1 MSVKRPALLIGGV
14 ILAATLG
21 TAGAWLTWPRQAS
34 SPRAAN
40 ATPAK
45 SSLALTAIPAKPEAK
60 SAAPI
65 VVPEAAA
72 PPAPTGAEFA
82 RATTAPETPAPPATE
97 PAASIDWTALPI
109 DELRTRANADELAAM
124 EEMARR
130 LVQGV
135 GVPKDQQAGAG
146 WLLRAAQHGSAQSA
160 FNVGVMYE
168 RGFVVERD
176 SMRAVEWYRKASEA
190 NLPMAK
196 QHLALM
202 LREGKGVARN
212 GQEAVELL
220 RAASRQGLAVSMFT
234 LGDIYERG
242 DVLPKDPAMALAWY
256 AITAEFDR
264 QTNRGGG
271 DNAIAKTA
279 AQRAQALRS
288 TLLPGDLERAQQAS
302 QREFKQIVEALRPP
316 KAPPPLVPSDLPPV
330 ALPAPALPPAAFP
343 VPAPG
348 KSAAANPE
356 PDPPGWPK
364 AANDQI
370 SAIQQALF
378 DLKLLSDKPDGAIGP
393 VTRMAIR
400 TFQRSTGAR
409 ETGEPTKD
417 VFAALQQAI
426 ARRAA
431 AASAAAIDLS
441 ASEPPPPPTSADI
454 ARMAPAPQKK
464 TESAKVEPPIAPTP
478 IAPVIELGAPEPP
491 PAPPTSV
498 DIARATPVPQEKT
511 VSAKVEP
518 AIAPAV
524 EVGAPEPPPAPP
536 TSADIAR
543 ATPVPEEKTLSA
555 KIEPPVVA
563 PTAIDPPKPPMPKIE
578 AATTAPPP
586 IVATPGEPKPVPT
599 ETAPQAAIDL
609 GQPEPPPA
617 PPTSADIVRADPD
630 AWPALTADQ
639 VTAVQRLL
647 RDLNFLRDPPDGLFG
662 PATRAAILDYER
674 SAGLAQTGEPSKVL
688 FESLKETREK
698 AMRKP
703 N

>member
-1 MSVKRPALLIGGV
+1 MSVKRPALLIGGM
-14 ILAATLG
+14 ILAAALG
-21 TAGAWLTWPRQAS
+21 TAGAWLVWPRQAS

-40 ATPAK
+40 TSQTKAAPA
-45 SSLALTAIPAKPEAK
+45 LAAIPVKPEAK
-60 SAAPI
+60 PAAPI
-65 VVPEAAA
+65 VIPEAAV
-72 PPAPTGAEFA
+72 PPEPTSAEFA
-82 RATTAPETPAPPATE
+82 RAAAATGPETPAARATE
-97 PAASIDWTALPI
+97 PPTATPAASIDWAALPI

-124 EEMARR
+124 EEIARR

-176 SMRAVEWYRKASEA
+176 STRAVEWYRKAAEA
-190 NLPMAK
+190 NWPMAK

-212 GQEAVELL
+212 GPEAVDLL

-242 DVLPKDPAMALAWY
+242 DLLPKDPAMALAWY

-264 QTNRGGG
+264 QTNHGG

-288 TLLPGDLERAQQAS
+288 TLLPGDLERAQQTG
-302 QREFKQIVEALRPP
+302 QREFKQIVEALQPP
-316 KAPPPLVPSDLPPV
+316 KPSLPLEPSALPPA

-348 KSAAANPE
+348 QAAAADSE

-378 DLKLLSDKPDGAIGP
+378 ELKLLSDKPDGAIGP
-393 VTRMAIR
+393 MTRAAIR
-400 TFQRSTGAR
+400 TFQRGTGAR

-431 AASAAAIDLS
+431 AASAPPSAPAIDLS

-454 ARMAPAPQKK
+454 TRAAPLPQEK
-464 TESAKVEPPIAPTP
+464 TDSAKVEPPIAPA
-478 IAPVIELGAPEPP
+478 IDLGTPEPSS
-491 PAPPTSV
+491 APPIST
-498 DIARATPVPQEKT
+498 DIARATPAPQEKT
-511 VSAKVEP
+511 DSAKVEP
-518 AIAPAV
+518 
-524 EVGAPEPPPAPP
+524 
-536 TSADIAR
+536 
-543 ATPVPEEKTLSA
+543 PVA
-555 KIEPPVVA
+555 A
-563 PTAIDPPKPPMPKIE
+563 PTTIDPPKPPMPKIE
-578 AATTAPPP
+578 AATAAPPP
-586 IVATPGEPKPVPT
+586 IMATPEEPKPVPPA
-599 ETAPQAAIDL
+599 TAPPATIDL

-617 PPTSADIVRADPD
+617 PPTSADIARADLD
-630 AWPALTADQ
+630 AWPTSTADQ
-639 VTAVQRLL
+639 VTTVQRLL
-647 RDLNFLRDPPDGLFG
+647 RDLNFLRDPADGLYG

-674 SAGLAQTGEPSKVL
+674 TAGLAQTGEPSKAL

-698 AMRKP
+698 AIRKP

>member
-1 MSVKRPALLIGGV
+1 MGVKQPALLIGGV
-14 ILAATLG
+14 ILAAALG
-21 TAGAWLTWPRQAS
+21 TAGAWVIWPRQTS
-34 SPRAAN
+34 SPRTAN
-40 ATPAK
+40 ATQAKPAP
-45 SSLALTAIPAKPEAK
+45 APIAIPAKPETK

-72 PPAPTGAEFA
+72 PPEPTSAEFA
-82 RATTAPETPAPPATE
+82 RATAAPETPAPSATE

-109 DELRTRANADELAAM
+109 DELRTRANADELPAM

-130 LVQGV
+130 LVQGL

-176 SMRAVEWYRKASEA
+176 STRAVEWYRKASEA

-212 GQEAVELL
+212 GQEAVDLL

-242 DVLPKDPAMALAWY
+242 DLLPKDPAMALAWY
-256 AITAEFDR
+256 AITSEFDR

-271 DNAIAKTA
+271 DNAIAKMA
-279 AQRAQALRS
+279 AQRAQALRA
-288 TLLPGDLERAQQAS
+288 TLLPGDLERAQQTG
-302 QREFKQIVEALRPP
+302 QREFKQIVEALQPP
-316 KAPPPLVPSDLPPV
+316 KPPPPLVPSDLPPV
-330 ALPAPALPPAAFP
+330 ALPTPALPPAAFP

-348 KSAAANPE
+348 QAAAADSE

-378 DLKLLSDKPDGAIGP
+378 DLKLLSNKPDGAIGP
-393 VTRMAIR
+393 VTRTAIR
-400 TFQRSTGAR
+400 SFQRSTGAR

-426 ARRAA
+426 ARRGA
-431 AASAAAIDLS
+431 AASAPPAAPAVDLS
-441 ASEPPPPPTSADI
+441 ASEPPPPPTSEDI
-454 ARMAPAPQKK
+454 ARAAPLPQEKAD
-464 TESAKVEPPIAPTP
+464 SAKVEPPIAPAP
-478 IAPVIELGAPEPP
+478 IAPASVAPAPVAPAIDLGAAE
-491 PAPPTSV
+491 
-498 DIARATPVPQEKT
+498 R
-511 VSAKVEP
+511 
-518 AIAPAV
+518 
-524 EVGAPEPPPAPP
+524 PPAPP

-543 ATPVPEEKTLSA
+543 AAPALEEKTDSA
-555 KIEPPVVA
+555 KVEPANPVPA
-563 PTAIDPPKPPMPKIE
+563 PIDPPKPPTPKIE
-578 AATTAPPP
+578 EATAVPPSIAATPEGPKPAPPES
-586 IVATPGEPKPVPT
+586 ATT
-599 ETAPQAAIDL
+599 TAIDL

-617 PPTSADIVRADPD
+617 PPTSADIARADPD
-630 AWPALTADQ
+630 VWPASTADQ

-647 RDLNFLRDPPDGLFG
+647 RDLNFLRDPPDGLYG

-674 SAGLAQTGEPSKVL
+674 TAGLAQTGEASKAL
-688 FESLKETREK
+688 FESLKETRTK

>member
-1 MSVKRPALLIGGV
+1 MGVTRPTLLIGGV
-14 ILAATLG
+14 LLAAALG
-21 TAGAWLTWPRQAS
+21 MAGAWLAWPRQTS
-34 SPRAAN
+34 SPRTATATQTKAA
-40 ATPAK
+40 P
-45 SSLALTAIPAKPEAK
+45 SLAAIPAKPEAK
-60 SAAPI
+60 PATPI

-72 PPAPTGAEFA
+72 PPEPTSAEFA
-82 RATTAPETPAPPATE
+82 RAAAAPAPETPAPRAAE
-97 PAASIDWTALPI
+97 PAVAASVDWTALPI
-109 DELRTRANADELAAM
+109 DELRTKANADELPAM
-124 EEMARR
+124 EEMSRR

-176 SMRAVEWYRKASEA
+176 STRAVEWYRKAADA

-196 QHLALM
+196 HHLALM
-202 LREGKGVARN
+202 LREGKGAPRN
-212 GQEAVELL
+212 GQETVDLL

-264 QTNRGGG
+264 QTNRGG

-279 AQRAQALRS
+279 AQRAQALKA
-288 TLLPGDLERAQQAS
+288 TLLPGDLARAQQAG
-302 QREFKQIVEALRPP
+302 QREFKQIVEALQPP
-316 KAPPPLVPSDLPPV
+316 KLPPPLLPSDLPPA

-343 VPAPG
+343 VPARAQ
-348 KSAAANPE
+348 AATAPPPTTPAADSE

-370 SAIQQALF
+370 SVIQQALF

-393 VTRMAIR
+393 VTRAAIR
-400 TFQRSTGAR
+400 TFQRSTGGR

-417 VFAALQQAI
+417 VFAALQEAI

-431 AASAAAIDLS
+431 AASAPPSPAVIDL
-441 ASEPPPPPTSADI
+441 
-454 ARMAPAPQKK
+454 
-464 TESAKVEPPIAPTP
+464 
-478 IAPVIELGAPEPP
+478 
-491 PAPPTSV
+491 
-498 DIARATPVPQEKT
+498 
-511 VSAKVEP
+511 
-518 AIAPAV
+518 
-524 EVGAPEPPPAPP
+524 GAPEPPPAPP

-543 ATPVPEEKTLSA
+543 AMPEPEEKTEPA
-555 KIEPPVVA
+555 KVEPATAV
-563 PTAIDPPKPPMPKIE
+563 PTPIDPPKPPMPKIE
-578 AATTAPPP
+578 AATAAPPP
-586 IVATPGEPKPVPT
+586 IVATPEEPKPAPP
-599 ETAPQAAIDL
+599 ETALPAAIDL

-617 PPTSADIVRADPD
+617 PPTSVDIARADPD
-630 AWPALTADQ
+630 AWPTSTADQ
-639 VTAVQRLL
+639 VTAIQRLL
-647 RDLNFLRDPPDGLFG
+647 RDLNLLRDPPDGLFG

-674 SAGLAQTGEPSKVL
+674 TAGLAQTGEPSKAL
-688 FESLKETREK
+688 FESLKETRGT
-698 AMRKP
+698 MTRKP

>member
-1 MSVKRPALLIGGV
+1 MGVKRPALLIGGV
-14 ILAATLG
+14 ILAAALG
-21 TAGAWLTWPRQAS
+21 TAGAWLSWPRQAS
-34 SPRAAN
+34 SPRSAN
-40 ATPAK
+40 ATQTKPAPA
-45 SSLALTAIPAKPEAK
+45 LAAIPVKPEAK
-60 SAAPI
+60 PAAPI

-72 PPAPTGAEFA
+72 PPEPTSAEFA
-82 RATTAPETPAPPATE
+82 RAAVAPGPETPAARATE
-97 PAASIDWTALPI
+97 PPAATPPAAVDWAALPI
-109 DELRTRANADELAAM
+109 DELRTRANADELPAM
-124 EEMARR
+124 EEMSRR

-146 WLLRAAQHGSAQSA
+146 WLLRAAQQGSAQSA

-176 SMRAVEWYRKASEA
+176 STRAVEWYRKAADA

-196 QHLALM
+196 HHLALM
-202 LREGKGVARN
+202 LREGKGAPRN
-212 GQEAVELL
+212 AQETVDLL

-242 DVLPKDPAMALAWY
+242 DLLPKDPAMALAWY

-271 DNAIAKTA
+271 DNAVAKTA
-279 AQRAQALRS
+279 AQRAQALQS
-288 TLLPGDLERAQQAS
+288 TLLPGDLERAQQAG

-316 KAPPPLVPSDLPPV
+316 KPPPPPLEPSALPPA

-348 KSAAANPE
+348 QAAAAASE

-393 VTRMAIR
+393 VTRTAIR
-400 TFQRSTGAR
+400 SFQRSTGAR

-431 AASAAAIDLS
+431 AASAPPSAPAIDLS
-441 ASEPPPPPTSADI
+441 ASEPPPPPTSEDI
-454 ARMAPAPQKK
+454 SRAAPMPQEK
-464 TESAKVEPPIAPTP
+464 TDSATVEPPIAPASITQAS
-478 IAPVIELGAPEPP
+478 IA
-491 PAPPTSV
+491 
-498 DIARATPVPQEKT
+498 Q
-511 VSAKVEP
+511 
-518 AIAPAV
+518 AIDL
-524 EVGAPEPPPAPP
+524 GAPEPPPAPP

-543 ATPVPEEKTLSA
+543 AAPASEEKTDSA
-555 KIEPPVVA
+555 KVEPANAVPA
-563 PTAIDPPKPPMPKIE
+563 PIDPPRPPMPKIE
-578 AATTAPPP
+578 EATAAPRPIAATPEGSKPAPPESTP
-586 IVATPGEPKPVPT
+586 AT
-599 ETAPQAAIDL
+599 AIDL
-609 GQPEPPPA
+609 GLPEPPPA

-630 AWPALTADQ
+630 VWPASTADQ

-647 RDLNFLRDPPDGLFG
+647 RDLNFLRDPPDGLYG
-662 PATRAAILDYER
+662 PGTRAAILDYER
-674 SAGLAQTGEPSKVL
+674 TAGLAQTGEPSKAL

>member
-1 MSVKRPALLIGGV
+1 MGVKRPALLIGGV
-14 ILAATLG
+14 ILAAALG
-21 TAGAWLTWPRQAS
+21 TAGAWLTWPRQAA
-34 SPRAAN
+34 SPRTAN
-40 ATPAK
+40 ATQAKPAPA
-45 SSLALTAIPAKPEAK
+45 LAAIPVKPEAK
-60 SAAPI
+60 PAAPI
-65 VVPEAAA
+65 VIPEAAA
-72 PPAPTGAEFA
+72 PPEPISAEFA
-82 RATTAPETPAPPATE
+82 RAAVAPGPETPAARATE
-97 PAASIDWTALPI
+97 PPAATPPAATPSAAVDWAALPI
-109 DELRTRANADELAAM
+109 DELRTRANADELPAM

-135 GVPKDQQAGAG
+135 GIPKDQQAGAG
-146 WLLRAAQHGSAQSA
+146 WLLRAAQQGSAQSA

-176 SMRAVEWYRKASEA
+176 STRAVEWYRKAADA

-196 QHLALM
+196 HHLALM
-202 LREGKGVARN
+202 LREGKGAPRN
-212 GQEAVELL
+212 AQETVDLL

-242 DVLPKDPAMALAWY
+242 DLLPKDPAMALAWY

-264 QTNRGGG
+264 QTNRGG

-279 AQRAQALRS
+279 AQRAQALQS
-288 TLLPGDLERAQQAS
+288 TLLPGDLERAQQAG

-316 KAPPPLVPSDLPPV
+316 KPPPPLEPSALPPV

-343 VPAPG
+343 VPTPG
-348 KSAAANPE
+348 QAAAADSE

-378 DLKLLSDKPDGAIGP
+378 DLKLLSDKPDGTIGP
-393 VTRMAIR
+393 VTRAAIR

-409 ETGEPTKD
+409 ETGEPTKN

-431 AASAAAIDLS
+431 AASAPPSAPAIDLG
-441 ASEPPPPPTSADI
+441 AAEPPPPPTS
-454 ARMAPAPQKK
+454 
-464 TESAKVEPPIAPTP
+464 E
-478 IAPVIELGAPEPP
+478 
-491 PAPPTSV
+491 
-498 DIARATPVPQEKT
+498 DIARAAPMPQEKT
-511 VSAKVEP
+511 DSAKAEPPVAP
-518 AIAPAV
+518 AIDLGV
-524 EVGAPEPPPAPP
+524 SEPPPAPP

-543 ATPVPEEKTLSA
+543 ATSVPLEKTDSA
-555 KIEPPVVA
+555 KVEPPVAVPA
-563 PTAIDPPKPPMPKIE
+563 PIDPPKPPMLKIE
-578 AATTAPPP
+578 EATAASPSIVAPPETAPP
-586 IVATPGEPKPVPT
+586 
-599 ETAPQAAIDL
+599 AAIDL
-609 GQPEPPPA
+609 GQPDPPPA
-617 PPTSADIVRADPD
+617 PPTSADIARADPD
-630 AWPALTADQ
+630 AWPTSIADQ
-639 VTAVQRLL
+639 VTTIQRLL
-647 RDLNFLRDPPDGLFG
+647 RDLNFLRDPSDGLYG

-674 SAGLAQTGEPSKVL
+674 TAGLAQTGEPSKAL

>member
-1 MSVKRPALLIGGV
+1 MGVKRPALLVGGV
-14 ILAATLG
+14 ILAAALG

-34 SPRAAN
+34 TPHTAGATRT
-40 ATPAK
+40 TPAP
-45 SSLALTAIPAKPEAK
+45 ALVAPAKPEAK

-65 VVPEAAA
+65 VVPEAA
-72 PPAPTGAEFA
+72 PPPEPTSVEFA
-82 RATTAPETPAPPATE
+82 RAAPPGSETPAAGASEPPAAAP
-97 PAASIDWTALPI
+97 PAATDWAALPI
-109 DELRTRANADELAAM
+109 DELRTRASDDELPAM

-176 SMRAVEWYRKASEA
+176 STRAVEWYRKAADA
-190 NLPMAK
+190 NLPIAK
-196 QHLALM
+196 LHLALM

-212 GQEAVELL
+212 GQEAIDLL
-220 RAASRQGLAVSMFT
+220 RAASRQGLAASMFT

-242 DVLPKDPAMALAWY
+242 DLVPKDPAMALAWY

-288 TLLPGDLERAQQAS
+288 TLLPGDLERAQQTGHL
-302 QREFKQIVEALRPP
+302 EFKQIVEALQPP
-316 KAPPPLVPSDLPPV
+316 KRPPPLVPSDLPPV
-330 ALPAPALPPAAFP
+330 PLPAPALPPAAFP

-348 KSAAANPE
+348 KAADAE

-364 AANDQI
+364 AVNDQI
-370 SAIQQALF
+370 SAIQQALV

-393 VTRMAIR
+393 VTRTAIR
-400 TFQRSTGAR
+400 AFQRSTGAR

-417 VFAALQQAI
+417 VFAALQGAI
-426 ARRAA
+426 ARRSA
-431 AASAAAIDLS
+431 AASTPSTAPTIDLG
-441 ASEPPPPPTSADI
+441 ASEPPPPPTSEDI
-454 ARMAPAPQKK
+454 ARAAPLPQEK
-464 TESAKVEPPIAPTP
+464 TDSAKVEPPIAPSP
-478 IAPVIELGAPEPP
+478 IAPAPVP
-491 PAPPTSV
+491 PAP
-498 DIARATPVPQEKT
+498 IAQAP
-511 VSAKVEP
+511 
-518 AIAPAV
+518 IAPAPIASAPIGSAIDL
-524 EVGAPEPPPAPP
+524 GAPEPPPAPP

-543 ATPVPEEKTLSA
+543 AAPAPAEKTDSA
-555 KIEPPVVA
+555 KVEPAAAGPA
-563 PTAIDPPKPPMPKIE
+563 PIDPPKPPTPRIEEATAASPPIAATPDGPKPAPPE
-578 AATTAPPP
+578 AAPS
-586 IVATPGEPKPVPT
+586 
-599 ETAPQAAIDL
+599 AAIDL

-617 PPTSADIVRADPD
+617 PPTSADIARTE
-630 AWPALTADQ
+630 AWPTATADQ
-639 VTAVQRLL
+639 VTAIQRLL
-647 RDLNFLRDPPDGLFG
+647 RDLNFLRDPPDGLYG

-674 SAGLAQTGEPSKVL
+674 TAGLTQTGEVGKAL
-688 FESLKETREK
+688 FESLKETRAK
-698 AMRKP
+698 AMPKP

>member
-1 MSVKRPALLIGGV
+1 MGVKRPALLIGGV
-14 ILAATLG
+14 ILAAALG
-21 TAGAWLTWPRQAS
+21 TAGAWAIWPRQTS
-34 SPRAAN
+34 SPRTAN
-40 ATPAK
+40 ATQTK
-45 SSLALTAIPAKPEAK
+45 SPPALTAIPAKPEAK
-60 SAAPI
+60 STAPI

-72 PPAPTGAEFA
+72 PPEPTSAEFA

-97 PAASIDWTALPI
+97 PAASIDWAALPI
-109 DELRTRANADELAAM
+109 DELRTKANADELPAM

-176 SMRAVEWYRKASEA
+176 STRAVEWYRKAAEA

-212 GQEAVELL
+212 GQEAVDLL

-242 DVLPKDPAMALAWY
+242 DLLPKDPAMALAWY

-264 QTNRGGG
+264 QTNRGG

-279 AQRAQALRS
+279 AQRAQALQS
-288 TLLPGDLERAQQAS
+288 TLLPGDLERAQQAG

-316 KAPPPLVPSDLPPV
+316 KPPPPLEPSALPPA

-348 KSAAANPE
+348 QAAAAGSE

-378 DLKLLSDKPDGAIGP
+378 DLKLLSDKPDGTIGP
-393 VTRMAIR
+393 VTRAAIR

-409 ETGEPTKD
+409 ETGEPTKN
-417 VFAALQQAI
+417 VFAALQEAI
-426 ARRAA
+426 ARRGA
-431 AASAAAIDLS
+431 AASAPPAAPAIDLG

-454 ARMAPAPQKK
+454 ARAAPVPQEK
-464 TESAKVEPPIAPTP
+464 TDSAKVEPPIAPA
-478 IAPVIELGAPEPP
+478 IDLGAPEPP
-491 PAPPTSV
+491 PAPPTSA
-498 DIARATPVPQEKT
+498 DIARATPVPEGKT
-511 VSAKVEP
+511 DSAKVEP
-518 AIAPAV
+518 PIAPAI
-524 EVGAPEPPPAPP
+524 ELGAPEPPPAPP

-543 ATPVPEEKTLSA
+543 ATPVPEEKTISA
-555 KIEPPVVA
+555 KVEPPIAA
-563 PTAIDPPKPPMPKIE
+563 PTTIDPPKPPMPKIE
-578 AATTAPPP
+578 MATATPPP
-586 IVATPGEPKPVPT
+586 IAATPEEPKPAPP
-599 ETAPQAAIDL
+599 ETASSAAIDL
-609 GQPEPPPA
+609 GQSESPPA
-617 PPTSADIVRADPD
+617 PPTSADIARADPD
-630 AWPALTADQ
+630 AWPTSTADQ

-647 RDLNFLRDPPDGLFG
+647 RDLNFLRDPPDGLYG

-674 SAGLAQTGEPSKVL
+674 TASLAQTGELSKAL

>member
-1 MSVKRPALLIGGV
+1 MGVKQPALLIGGV
-14 ILAATLG
+14 ILAAALG
-21 TAGAWLTWPRQAS
+21 TAGAWVIWPRQTS
-34 SPRAAN
+34 SPRTAN
-40 ATPAK
+40 ATQTKPAP
-45 SSLALTAIPAKPEAK
+45 APIAIPAKPEAK

-72 PPAPTGAEFA
+72 PPEPTSAEFA
-82 RATTAPETPAPPATE
+82 RATPAPETPAPSATE
-97 PAASIDWTALPI
+97 PAASIDWAALPI
-109 DELRTRANADELAAM
+109 DELRARANADELPAM

-130 LVQGV
+130 LVQGL

-176 SMRAVEWYRKASEA
+176 STRAVEWYRKASEA
-190 NLPMAK
+190 NLPIAK

-212 GQEAVELL
+212 GQEAIDLL

-242 DVLPKDPAMALAWY
+242 DLLPKDPAMALAWY
-256 AITAEFDR
+256 AITSEFDR
-264 QTNRGGG
+264 QTNRDGA
-271 DNAIAKTA
+271 DNAIAKMA
-279 AQRAQALRS
+279 AQRAQALRA
-288 TLLPGDLERAQQAS
+288 TLLPGDLERAQQTG
-302 QREFKQIVEALRPP
+302 QREFKQIVEALQPP
-316 KAPPPLVPSDLPPV
+316 KPPPPLVPSDLPPV

-348 KSAAANPE
+348 QAAAADSE

-378 DLKLLSDKPDGAIGP
+378 DLKLLSNKPDGAIGP
-393 VTRMAIR
+393 VTRTAIR
-400 TFQRSTGAR
+400 SFQRSAGAR

-426 ARRAA
+426 ARRGA
-431 AASAAAIDLS
+431 AASARPAAPAVDLS
-441 ASEPPPPPTSADI
+441 ASEPPPPPTSEDI
-454 ARMAPAPQKK
+454 ARAAPLPQEKAD
-464 TESAKVEPPIAPTP
+464 SAKVEPPIAQAP
-478 IAPVIELGAPEPP
+478 IAPAPVAPAPVTPAIDLGAPEPP
-491 PAPPTSV
+491 PP
-498 DIARATPVPQEKT
+498 
-511 VSAKVEP
+511 
-518 AIAPAV
+518 
-524 EVGAPEPPPAPP
+524 PP

-543 ATPVPEEKTLSA
+543 ATPAFEAKTDSA
-555 KIEPPVVA
+555 KVEPANAVPA
-563 PTAIDPPKPPMPKIE
+563 PIDPPKPPTPKIE
-578 AATTAPPP
+578 EATAVPPSIAATPEAPKPAPPES
-586 IVATPGEPKPVPT
+586 ATAT
-599 ETAPQAAIDL
+599 AIDL

-617 PPTSADIVRADPD
+617 PPTSADIARADPD
-630 AWPALTADQ
+630 IWPASTADQ

-647 RDLNFLRDPPDGLFG
+647 RDLNFLRDPPDGLYG

-674 SAGLAQTGEPSKVL
+674 TAGLTQTGEASKAL